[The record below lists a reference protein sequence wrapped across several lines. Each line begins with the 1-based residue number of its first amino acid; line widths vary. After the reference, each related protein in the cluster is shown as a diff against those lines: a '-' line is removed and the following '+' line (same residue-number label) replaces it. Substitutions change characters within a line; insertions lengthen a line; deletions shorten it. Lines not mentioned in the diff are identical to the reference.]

1 MSILADIGKTAVPVL
16 SPMIGL
22 ANAAVRIG
30 TVTATGPV
38 GGAALAVGIIAEE
51 CTPPAVLVSGKCVT
65 ALACY
70 VGGTLTCNPI
80 WFGAGTT
87 ILTSIL

>member
-1 MSILADIGKTAVPVL
+1 MSIISDAAKTAVPILGPTV
-16 SPMIGL
+16 GL

-30 TVTATGPV
+30 TATATGPV
-38 GGAALAVGIIAEE
+38 GGVILAAGIIAEE
-51 CTPPAVLVSGKCVT
+51 CTPPAVMVSGKCIT

-70 VGGTLTCNPI
+70 IGGTVTCNPI
-80 WFGAGTT
+80 WFGAGTS

>member
-1 MSILADIGKTAVPVL
+1 MSLFSYVAKTPVPVL
-16 SPMIGL
+16 GPTIGL
-22 ANAAVRIG
+22 ANAAIRIE
-30 TVTATGPV
+30 TATATGTI

-51 CTPPAVLVSGKCVT
+51 CTPPAVYISGKCVT

-70 VGGTLTCNPI
+70 IGGTITCNPI

>member
-1 MSILADIGKTAVPVL
+1 MSVLADIGKTVVPVL

-22 ANAAVRIG
+22 GNAAIRIG
-30 TVTATGPV
+30 TITYTGPV
-38 GGAALAVGIIAEE
+38 GGAALAIGIIADE
-51 CTPPAVLVSGKCVT
+51 CTPPAVLISGKCVT

-70 VGGTLTCNPI
+70 VGGAVTCNPI

-87 ILTSIL
+87 VLTSIL

>member
-1 MSILADIGKTAVPVL
+1 MSLLADIGKTAVPVL
-16 SPMIGL
+16 TPMIGL
-22 ANAAVRIG
+22 ANAAVRLG
-30 TVTATGPV
+30 TVTATGPI

-51 CTPPAVLVSGKCVT
+51 CTPPAVLISGKCVT

>member
-1 MSILADIGKTAVPVL
+1 MFLLSDVGKTAVPVL
-16 SPMIGL
+16 APMIGL
-22 ANAAVRIG
+22 TNAAVRLG

-38 GGAALAVGIIAEE
+38 GGAALAIGIIAEE
-51 CTPPAVLVSGKCVT
+51 CTPPAVYISGKYVT

-80 WFGAGTT
+80 WFGAGTI

>member
-1 MSILADIGKTAVPVL
+1 MSLITDVAKTAVPIL
-16 SPMIGL
+16 GPTLGL

-30 TVTATGPV
+30 TTAAVGPV

-51 CTPPAVLVSGKCVT
+51 CTPPAVYISGKCIT

-70 VGGTLTCNPI
+70 IGGTVTCNPI

>member
-1 MSILADIGKTAVPVL
+1 MSILSDVAKTAVPILGPTV
-16 SPMIGL
+16 GL
-22 ANAAVRIG
+22 VNAGIRIG
-30 TVTATGPV
+30 TATSTGPI
-38 GGAALAVGIIAEE
+38 GGAVMAVGIIADE
-51 CTPPAVLVSGKCVT
+51 CTPPAVMVSGKCVT

-70 VGGTLTCNPI
+70 IGGTVTCNPV

>member
-1 MSILADIGKTAVPVL
+1 MSLISDVLKTAVPVL
-16 SPMIGL
+16 GPTLGL

-30 TVTATGPV
+30 TAASVGPL
-38 GGAALAVGIIAEE
+38 GGATLAIGIIAEE
-51 CTPPAVLVSGKCVT
+51 CVPPAVYVSGKCVT
-65 ALACY
+65 AFACY

>member
-1 MSILADIGKTAVPVL
+1 MSLLSDVVKTAVPVL
-16 SPMIGL
+16 GPTIGL
-22 ANAAVRIG
+22 ANAAIRIG
-30 TVTATGPV
+30 SSAAVGPL

-51 CTPPAVLVSGKCVT
+51 CTPPAVYISGKCVT

-70 VGGTLTCNPI
+70 VGGVVTCSPI

>member
-1 MSILADIGKTAVPVL
+1 MSLLSDVAKTAVPILGPTV
-16 SPMIGL
+16 GL
-22 ANAAVRIG
+22 VNAAIRIG
-30 TVTATGPV
+30 TVTSTGPI
-38 GGAALAVGIIAEE
+38 GGAVAAVGIIAEE
-51 CTPPAVLVSGKCVT
+51 CTPPAVYISGKCVT

-70 VGGTLTCNPI
+70 VGGAVTCNPI